1 MRIPAMPAR
10 MPHHAAH
17 RHDAAVTGVAVHDHR
32 DRHTVDNPAS
42 DRYAFG
48 HRRGADIGKTGISA
62 HYPAG
67 TDEQRLATRLLHDPG
82 MRRSRRVQDSQ
93 NLARRWISSCRC
105 ADFDFSFIFIA
116 ACPLN

>member
-1 MRIPAMPAR
+1 
-10 MPHHAAH
+10 
-17 RHDAAVTGVAVHDHR
+17 
-32 DRHTVDNPAS
+32 
-42 DRYAFG
+42 
-48 HRRGADIGKTGISA
+48 
-62 HYPAG
+62 
-67 TDEQRLATRLLHDPG
+67 